1 MHNYVEMCPNVLVEV
16 EGEQEFII
24 DRIINSRVSADGG
37 YGYLVHWQVAR
48 DHISLLELR
57 WRGGVV

>member
-1 MHNYVEMCPNVLVEV
+1 MLVEV

-37 YGYLVHWQVAR
+37 TIILSTGK
-48 DHISLLELR
+48 
-57 WRGGVV
+57 